1 MNNLNNIRNSAL
13 TLIFQGRFSE
23 TYQRNAKGIPF
34 PASYLISPGYLMFQ
48 E

>member
-13 TLIFQGRFSE
+13 TLIFQGRLSE
-23 TYQRNAKGIPF
+23 TYQPNAKGIPF
-34 PASYLISPGYLMFQ
+34 PASYLTIPGYLMFQ

>member
-13 TLIFQGRFSE
+13 TLISQRRLSE
-23 TYQRNAKGIPF
+23 TYQPNAKDIPL
-34 PASYLISPGYLMFQ
+34 PASYLTIPGYLMFQ